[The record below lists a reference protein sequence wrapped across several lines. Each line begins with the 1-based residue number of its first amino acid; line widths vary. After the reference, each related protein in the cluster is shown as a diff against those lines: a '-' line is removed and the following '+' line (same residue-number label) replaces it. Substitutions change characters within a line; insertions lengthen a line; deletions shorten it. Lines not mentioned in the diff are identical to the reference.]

1 MRGVRKA
8 LEPRTSKSKDAEV
21 SWGII
26 GTEVS
31 ARTLGEVR
39 WER

>member
-8 LEPRTSKSKDAEV
+8 LEPRTGKSKDAEV

-26 GTEVS
+26 RTEVS
-31 ARTLGEVR
+31 ARALGEVR